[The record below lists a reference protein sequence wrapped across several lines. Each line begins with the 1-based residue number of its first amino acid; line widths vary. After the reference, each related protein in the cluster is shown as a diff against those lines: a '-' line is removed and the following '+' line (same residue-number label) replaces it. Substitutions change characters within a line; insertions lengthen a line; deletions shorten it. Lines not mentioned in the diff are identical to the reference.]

1 MKSGDMISSKSG
13 LLLIIRALTF
23 KEYCS
28 KADEAEL
35 EFDIENA
42 WRAWENEGPV
52 YEALTEK
59 GQLIVIWPSHVN
71 SVISNTFE
79 VKNEAR

>member
-13 LLLIIRALTF
+13 SLLIIRALTF

-28 KADEAEL
+28 KADESEL
-35 EFDIENA
+35 EYDIEDA
-42 WRAWENEGPV
+42 WHAWEKDGPV
-52 YEALTEK
+52 YEVLTEK
-59 GQLIVIWPSHVN
+59 GQLIVIWPSHVD